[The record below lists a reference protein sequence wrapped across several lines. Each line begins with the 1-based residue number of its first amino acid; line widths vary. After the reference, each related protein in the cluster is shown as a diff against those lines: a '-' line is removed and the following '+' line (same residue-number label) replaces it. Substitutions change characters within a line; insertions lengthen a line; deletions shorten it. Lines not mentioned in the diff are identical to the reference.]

1 MLWFLI
7 CLAIKKSNSF
17 ETQLLFR
24 GRKLNVY
31 LVFIEKY
38 YFNVPINIR
47 LNSTHYLIMKIANKR
62 DLQQKTSNNLS
73 DIGFEDFMNLYRKS
87 TARPYSL
94 Q

>member
-1 MLWFLI
+1 MIPDMLSN
-7 CLAIKKSNSF
+7 KKSNSF

-24 GRKLNVY
+24 GRKLNIY
-31 LVFIEKY
+31 LGFIEKS
-38 YFNVPINIR
+38 YFNVSINIR
-47 LNSTHYLIMKIANKR
+47 LNSTHYLIMKIANKQ

-73 DIGFEDFMNLYRKS
+73 DIGFEYFMNLYRKS

>member
-1 MLWFLI
+1 MIWFLI

-17 ETQLLFR
+17 ETLFR

-31 LVFIEKY
+31 LVFIEKS